1 MFDADNIYRELK
13 RRIVFL
19 DYEPGQSLREKDL
32 IEEFGV
38 SRTPVREA
46 FIRLE
51 SDGLVRIFP
60 NLGTIVTEV
69 SFQQLKD
76 VFEIRSYLVRLAGQ
90 LAAAR
95 ASQEELAELRKKI
108 QQMKDEQDAS
118 NLMQLDSEVH
128 ELINKATKNEMLV
141 KFLGMLRD
149 QSVRIRT
156 FSHNDKMYYR
166 SMASELD
173 QLLAAL
179 EERDEEE
186 SARILEKHTKGFV
199 EHIRSQLF

>member
-95 ASQEELAELRKKI
+95 ATEE
-108 QQMKDEQDAS
+108 D
-118 NLMQLDSEVH
+118 
-128 ELINKATKNEMLV
+128 
-141 KFLGMLRD
+141 
-149 QSVRIRT
+149 
-156 FSHNDKMYYR
+156 
-166 SMASELD
+166 
-173 QLLAAL
+173 
-179 EERDEEE
+179 
-186 SARILEKHTKGFV
+186 
-199 EHIRSQLF
+199 